1 MSNEDKLRKKSTY
14 DLLVELSQ
22 RIEADIEENGTNY
35 DALYIVMRSWEEEA
49 KRQKET
55 INRLRVTAGDNKEK
69 FGKLK
74 EHNRKAKEKIEK
86 LKSVYLESEKEKQ
99 NLKIEYERAKKRIK
113 ELEKISKEDLE
124 HYRRDLDLN
133 DQLNKKK
140 KYLEEKEHAIDQKIS
155 HSALVYNRKINRLN
169 MEIIDLKNTIKEFK
183 EIRPFIYQKRR
194 KKKELTSEMKEKKR
208 EELRGKRGGS
218 QLTDKQIERLLLIY
232 KNRKQI
238 PVSQAISKL
247 AISRRTYYR
256 VINLDYT
263 YEETRNRVRKIA
275 DKLEIVLPE
284 NTSVAKFSQPS

>member
-35 DALYIVMRSWEEEA
+35 DALYIVMRSWEEA
-49 KRQKET
+49 QRQKET

-99 NLKIEYERAKKRIK
+99 NLKIKYERAKKRIK

-124 HYRRDLDLN
+124 YYRRDLDLN

>member
-1 MSNEDKLRKKSTY
+1 MEMNNEDKSKKKSAY
-14 DLLVELSQ
+14 SLLVQLSKK
-22 RIEADIEENGTNY
+22 IEADIEENGTNY
-35 DALYIVMRSWEEEA
+35 DALYMVMLSWEEEA
-49 KRQKET
+49 KRQKE
-55 INRLRVTAGDNKEK
+55 IVNRLRITAKNNKEN

-74 EHNRKAKEKIEK
+74 EHNRKANEEIKY

-99 NLKIEYERAKKRIK
+99 NLRLEYEKAKKRIK
-113 ELEKISKEDLE
+113 ELEKISKEELE
-124 HYRRDLDLN
+124 YYRRDLDLD

-140 KYLEEKEHAIDQKIS
+140 RYLEEKEHAIDQKI
-155 HSALVYNRKINRLN
+155 NKLN
-169 MEIIDLKNTIKEFK
+169 KEVIDLKNTIKELK

-194 KKKELTSEMKEKKR
+194 EKKELTSEMKEKKR

-238 PVSQAISKL
+238 PVAQAISKL

-263 YEETRNRVRKIA
+263 YEKTRNRIRKIA
-275 DKLEIVLPE
+275 DKLGIVLPE
-284 NTSVAKFSQPS
+284 KKKE

>member
-1 MSNEDKLRKKSTY
+1 MNNEDKSKKKSAY
-14 DLLVELSQ
+14 SLLVQLSKK
-22 RIEADIEENGTNY
+22 IEADIEENGTNY
-35 DALYIVMRSWEEEA
+35 DALYMVMLSWEEEA
-49 KRQKET
+49 KRQKE
-55 INRLRVTAGDNKEK
+55 IVNRLRITAKNNKEN

-74 EHNRKAKEKIEK
+74 EHNRKANEEIKN

-99 NLKIEYERAKKRIK
+99 NLRLEYEKAKKRIK
-113 ELEKISKEDLE
+113 ELEKISKEELE
-124 HYRRDLDLN
+124 YYRRDLDLD

-140 KYLEEKEHAIDQKIS
+140 RYLEGKEHAIDQKINN
-155 HSALVYNRKINRLN
+155 SALVHNRKINKLN
-169 MEIIDLKNTIKEFK
+169 KEVIDLKNTIKELK

-194 KKKELTSEMKEKKR
+194 EKKELTSEMKEKKR

-238 PVSQAISKL
+238 PVARAISKL

-263 YEETRNRVRKIA
+263 YEKTRNRIRKIA
-275 DKLEIVLPE
+275 DKLGIVLPE
-284 NTSVAKFSQPS
+284 KKKE